1 MISIYN
7 PESTCG
13 QRDPPARDN
22 VRRAKGASLLAISLP
37 RLVV

>member
-7 PESTCG
+7 PESTWG